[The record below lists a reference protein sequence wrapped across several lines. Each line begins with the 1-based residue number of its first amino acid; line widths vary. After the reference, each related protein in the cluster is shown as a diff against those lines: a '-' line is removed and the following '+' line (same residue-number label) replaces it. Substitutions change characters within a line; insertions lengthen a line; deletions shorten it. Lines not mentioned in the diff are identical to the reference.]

1 MRWSRAR
8 ACVDY
13 GVHVKVS
20 VCWYG
25 IRMAGSLFAEGRMVR
40 GTQSKLRILQSTY
53 LWFMQAGHSRDCA
66 TGSSMSKHCDAS
78 S

>member
-25 IRMAGSLFAEGRMVR
+25 IRMAGGLFTKDGWFVVHKLTLDATEYVSMVH
-40 GTQSKLRILQSTY
+40 
-53 LWFMQAGHSRDCA
+53 ASRAFSRLCY
-66 TGSSMSKHCDAS
+66 G
-78 S
+78 